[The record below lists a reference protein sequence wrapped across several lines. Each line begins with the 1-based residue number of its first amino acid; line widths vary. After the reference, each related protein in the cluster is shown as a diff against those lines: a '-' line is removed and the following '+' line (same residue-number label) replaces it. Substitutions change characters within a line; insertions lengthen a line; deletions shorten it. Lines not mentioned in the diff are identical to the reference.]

1 MDLLV
6 LLLVLVI
13 TGICAAF
20 AEWIVGFSPGGL
32 LVSVIVGVIGAYL
45 GSFIA
50 WLVNRLI
57 PVPYPLPLSVGTISF
72 DLLWALVGSII
83 LLLVLQT
90 VRHGDPNLARRQT

>member
-13 TGICAAF
+13 AGICAAF
-20 AEWIVGFSPGGL
+20 AEWLVGFSPGGL

-50 WLVNRLI
+50 WLLNRAI
-57 PVPYPLPLSVGTISF
+57 PVPYLLPISVGTFSF
-72 DLLWALVGSII
+72 DLLWAVVGSSI

-90 VRHGDPNLARRQT
+90 VRHGDHRLGGGQA